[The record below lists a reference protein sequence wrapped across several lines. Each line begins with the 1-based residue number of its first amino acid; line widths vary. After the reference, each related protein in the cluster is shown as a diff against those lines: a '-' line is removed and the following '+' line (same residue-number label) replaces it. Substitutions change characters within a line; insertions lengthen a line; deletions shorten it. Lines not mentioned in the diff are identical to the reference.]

1 MNPQAVAPPA
11 LDKFVT
17 VESRSLVYCIRPS
30 AEERL
35 TELVHLLSSDIT
47 MLRDN
52 LIVGLANA
60 ENVGAIIEACHTHDP
75 KAAIGVSSEHAWHC
89 AADSCLEGPAVTSA
103 RAYARQAD
111 PGHIVWNLAANDT
124 LKATNYV
131 DHVTSIGRVWCSGL
145 DRSYPLFTNHRN
157 PTGTFRVVH
166 DGPETPVTPWLDRPD
181 VIRTIRDHLNTNRAA
196 LLTAPP
202 GYGKTRTGQAI
213 TWSYRSEGNAVLWA
227 DLGLIRDATALE
239 AHLRPIMSNARKT
252 SYNNVSGGN
261 GRSGNTLIVLDNA
274 ETALPYLDSIV
285 GQGTQHNAHV
295 LILSRRQSN
304 QFTAIELP
312 AISSV
317 EARILARW
325 LDGGG
330 SGHTS
335 ETERHLIDAAAGQPA
350 ALHAPEPT
358 TYRRGASSPA
368 GYRRPVATSFT
379 DLAPSVL
386 ETLLHASVFEGPFT
400 EEAAVQVVD
409 TSGYKRPAPTGEA
422 LATLHA
428 NGLVVKLKTTDHPS
442 RFQIPPTVREA
453 GLKTLGRSG
462 RRAAVYARHTTW
474 GIHRGRQLAESVRAG
489 DAGALLTLSIEATDL
504 RAIADR
510 RAQSKTADALQAL
523 LSLIPLQVSQS
534 PLPERVAFLQ
544 DALALTS
551 SASFELRT
559 ETRKALA
566 EALIAQG
573 RLEEAK
579 HALEAASE
587 ELEQRRHA
595 QPKVRATIDALRVQL
610 YRMAGDNE
618 AAVTIAN
625 AALKETEAHQG
636 ARGIVETEL
645 GVFLHAEGNLQESL
659 TTLNQA
665 MRRLKGT
672 DMAAYS
678 RAAVATG
685 DVLRAL
691 GKRDEAS
698 HRYSEA
704 REHLV
709 AIGDRVGTASVLGS
723 LASLYL
729 DCGRY
734 EDASKALEQAFV
746 LHRETHDDRGHA
758 LSLGGKARLHHIQ
771 GDLEAARSAY
781 QEAVRVLDETGDRR
795 FAHLFRANEATVLHE
810 MGDASEAARIYEES
824 IDAFVSMGD
833 RRFAALFLGR
843 SASLAADEGRVADA
857 MQAMER
863 AEKHLDEL
871 SDPLIE
877 ASLRLHRA
885 HVAVVSSSAEP
896 SAVRKAQ
903 EILADMTREGGAATI
918 SADARIISKIIAS
931 KLAASA
937 GGYQDIHSTKIA

>member
-1 MNPQAVAPPA
+1 M
-11 LDKFVT
+11 
-17 VESRSLVYCIRPS
+17 
-30 AEERL
+30 
-35 TELVHLLSSDIT
+35 
-47 MLRDN
+47 
-52 LIVGLANA
+52 
-60 ENVGAIIEACHTHDP
+60 
-75 KAAIGVSSEHAWHC
+75 
-89 AADSCLEGPAVTSA
+89 
-103 RAYARQAD
+103 
-111 PGHIVWNLAANDT
+111 VWNLAANDI
-124 LKATNYV
+124 LKSANCV
-131 DHVTSIGRVWCSGL
+131 EQFTSIGRVWCSGL
-145 DRSYPLFTNHRN
+145 DRSYPLFTDHET
-157 PTGTFRVVH
+157 PTGAFRVVH
-166 DGPETPVTPWLDRPD
+166 DGPDTPSTPWLDRPD
-181 VIRTIRDHLNTNRAA
+181 VVQTIRVHLKTNRAA
-196 LLTAPP
+196 VLTAPP
-202 GYGKTRTGQAI
+202 GYGKTRTAQAVV
-213 TWSYRSEGNAVLWA
+213 WSYRSEGHAVLWA

-239 AHLRPIMSNARKT
+239 AQLRPIMNNARKT
-252 SYNNVSGGN
+252 AYSAINASN
-261 GRSGNTLIVLDNA
+261 GKPSHTLLVLDNA

-285 GQGTQHNAHV
+285 GHGTQHNAHV
-295 LILSRRQSN
+295 LILSRQRSN
-304 QFTAIELP
+304 RFSSIELP
-312 AISSV
+312 PISSV
-317 EARILARW
+317 EARVVLRW

-335 ETERHLIDAAAGQPA
+335 ETERQVIDAAAGQLA
-350 ALHAPEPT
+350 ALQAPEPT
-358 TYRRGASSPA
+358 AYRRTSSSQAP
-368 GYRRPVATSFT
+368 YRRPVASSFT
-379 DLAPSVL
+379 DLSPSVL

-400 EEAAVQVVD
+400 EDAADVVVD
-409 TSGYKRPAPTGEA
+409 TSGYKRPVPTSDA
-422 LATLHA
+422 LTALHKH
-428 NGLVVKLKTTDHPS
+428 GLVVQLKETDQP
-442 RFQIPPTVREA
+442 RRYQVPPTVRQA

-462 RRAAVYARHTTW
+462 RRVAVYARHTTW
-474 GIHRGRQLAESVRAG
+474 GIQRGRQLAQAVRSG
-489 DAGALLTLSIEATDL
+489 DAAALLTLSIEAADL

-523 LSLIPLQVSQS
+523 LSLIPLQVSQR
-534 PLPERVAFLQ
+534 PLPERVSFLQ
-544 DALALTS
+544 DALVLTS

-579 HALEAASE
+579 QALEAASE

-625 AALKETEAHQG
+625 AALKETG
-636 ARGIVETEL
+636 DDRDARGIVETEL
-645 GVFLHAEGNLQESL
+645 GVFLHAEGHLQESL
-659 TTLNQA
+659 NTLQQS
-665 MRRLKGT
+665 MRSLKGT

-685 DVLRAL
+685 DVLRAM
-691 GKRDEAS
+691 GRRDEAS
-698 HRYSEA
+698 RCYNEA
-704 REHLV
+704 RKHLET
-709 AIGDRVGTASVLGS
+709 IGDRVATAAVLGS

-734 EDASKALEQAFV
+734 EQASTSLERAFE

-771 GDLEAARSAY
+771 GDLQSAREAY

-810 MGDASEAARIYEES
+810 LGQMTEAARIYEES
-824 IDAFVSMGD
+824 IDAFVAMGD

-863 AEKHLDEL
+863 AEGYLDEL
-871 SDPLIE
+871 SDPLVE

-896 SAVRKAQ
+896 VAVRKAQ
-903 EILADMTREGGAATI
+903 EVLSDITREGGPASI
-918 SADARIISKIIAS
+918 SADVRIISKIISS
-931 KLAASA
+931 KLATSN
-937 GGYQDIHSTKIA
+937 GGYRDIHSTKIA